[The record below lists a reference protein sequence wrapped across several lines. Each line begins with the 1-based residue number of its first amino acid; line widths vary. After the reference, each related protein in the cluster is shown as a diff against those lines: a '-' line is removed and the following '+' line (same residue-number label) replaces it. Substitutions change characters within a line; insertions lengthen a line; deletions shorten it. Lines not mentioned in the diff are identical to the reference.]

1 MDQCAVA
8 DTGFV
13 VALLNQRDRYHSH
26 VRSIYQQQPL
36 ILLPQTALT
45 EVAYLVGRDAG
56 IPTVIQFLNGLA
68 KSRFTV
74 VALSEQDIIRVSE
87 ILDTYI
93 DSKIDFVDATVMAIA
108 EHYDCDTVL
117 TIDRRDFQI
126 FRPKHR
132 DYFLLLP

>member
-1 MDQCAVA
+1 MDHLAVA

-13 VALLNQRDRYHSH
+13 VALLNQRDRYHSR
-26 VRSIYQQQPL
+26 VSSIYQQQPM

-45 EVAYLVGRDAG
+45 EVAYMVGRDAN

-74 VALSEQDIIRVSE
+74 VALIDEDIIRVSE
-87 ILDTYI
+87 ILGTYI

-108 EHYDCDTVL
+108 ERFDCDTVL
-117 TIDRRDFQI
+117 TIDRRDFQL

-132 DYFLLLP
+132 DYFILLP